1 MRDID
6 YIISENLH
14 TELARA
20 RREVDKN
27 PTDGQK
33 EAGNYRKGHVSVHG
47 FMITIENPKGSY
59 RKGKDKSGKEWKTLM
74 HNDYGYFT
82 RTLGKDGDAIDVFL
96 GPNLESNKVFPI
108 DQYVNGEFDETK
120 VMMGFDS
127 AEQAKRAYLSN
138 YEKDWKGFK
147 YISEVDI
154 DTFKKWLYDG
164 MRQRKPFALYK
175 RLDEEWHPVYD
186 VYEDYTASD
195 LLYEF
200 LRDKEAGIPQK
211 RWNLIPAQQYH
222 NLLKR
227 YMENPMMARIPKN
240 VVQGWFENII
250 MRNAVSIEYITQ
262 LAGHS
267 EYFPSDDMDIVFGE
281 PMDYSEGSKK
291 LDEEG
296 FYDWCKLPDGSDGW
310 SDYGIGP
317 IFKVIKEYDPSME
330 AGEILILI
338 NRVLDIAHCRGDL
351 ASAFIQGGSYSCNYI
366 SNS

>member
-1 MRDID
+1 MKDLEK
-6 YIISENLH
+6 IIAECLH
-14 TELARA
+14 TSLKLARA
-20 RREVDKN
+20 ETDTN
-27 PTDGQK
+27 PTDAQK
-33 EAGNYRKGHVSVHG
+33 KAGNYKKGHVNIHG
-47 FMITIENPKGSY
+47 FRITIENPKGSY
-59 RKGKDKSGKEWKTLM
+59 RKGKDENGKEWKTLM

-82 RTLGKDGDAIDVFL
+82 RTLGKDGDAVDVFI
-96 GPNLESNKVFPI
+96 GPNIDSDKIFPI
-108 DQYVNGEFDETK
+108 DQYIGGEFDETK
-120 VMMGFDS
+120 VMLGFDS
-127 AEQAKRAYLSN
+127 KEDAKKAYLSN

-147 YISEVDI
+147 YITEVDA
-154 DTFKKWLYDG
+154 DTFKEWLYNG
-164 MRQRKPFALYK
+164 RRQRKPFAKYK
-175 RLDEEWHPVYD
+175 TLNEDWHPVYD
-186 VYEDYTASD
+186 IYEDYTVSD

-227 YMENPMMARIPKN
+227 YMDNPSTARIPDSIVKN
-240 VVQGWFENII
+240 WFENII
-250 MRNAVSIEYITQ
+250 MKNAVSIEYITQ

-267 EYFPSDDMDIVFGE
+267 QYFPSYDMDIVFGE
-281 PMDYSEGSKK
+281 PMDYSEGWRK

-317 IFKVIKEYDPSME
+317 IFKVIQEYNQSME
-330 AGEILILI
+330 GWQVLILI

-351 ASAFIQGGSYSCNYI
+351 ASAFIQGGSHSCDYI

>member
-1 MRDID
+1 MKDLEK
-6 YIISENLH
+6 IIAECLH
-14 TELARA
+14 TSLELARI
-20 RREVDKN
+20 ETDTN
-27 PTDGQK
+27 PTDAQK
-33 EAGNYRKGHVSVHG
+33 EAGNYKKGHVNIHG
-47 FMITIENPKGSY
+47 FRITIENPKGSY
-59 RKGKDKSGKEWKTLM
+59 RKGKDEKGKEWKTLM

-82 RTLGKDGDAIDVFL
+82 RTLGKDGDAVDVFI
-96 GPNLESNKVFPI
+96 GPNIDSDKIFPI
-108 DQYVNGEFDETK
+108 DQYIGGKFDETK
-120 VMMGFDS
+120 VMLGFDS
-127 AEQAKRAYLSN
+127 KEEAKKAYLSN

-147 YISEVDI
+147 YITEVDT
-154 DTFKKWLYDG
+154 DTFKEWLYNG
-164 MRQRKPFALYK
+164 RRQRKPFAKYK
-175 RLDEEWHPVYD
+175 MLNEDWHPVYD
-186 VYEDYTASD
+186 IYEDYTVSD

-227 YMENPMMARIPKN
+227 YMDNPSTARIPDSIVKN
-240 VVQGWFENII
+240 WFENII
-250 MRNAVSIEYITQ
+250 MKNAVSIEYITQ

-267 EYFPSDDMDIVFGE
+267 QYFPSDDMDIVFGE
-281 PMDYSEGSKK
+281 PMDYSEGWRK

-317 IFKVIKEYDPSME
+317 IFKVIQEYNQSME
-330 AGEILILI
+330 GWQVLILI

-351 ASAFIQGGSYSCNYI
+351 ASAFIQGGSHSCDYI